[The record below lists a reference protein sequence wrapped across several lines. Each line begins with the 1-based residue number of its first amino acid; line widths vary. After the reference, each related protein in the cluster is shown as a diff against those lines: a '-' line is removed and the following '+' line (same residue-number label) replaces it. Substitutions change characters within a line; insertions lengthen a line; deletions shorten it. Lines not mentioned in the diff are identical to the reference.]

1 MYPSGDVFGGMEDVT
16 GTEDMSGAKGTTGA
30 KKGAEV
36 TKSIIR
42 ACHCVLIRAL

>member
-1 MYPSGDVFGGMEDVT
+1 MEDVT